1 MGIKV
6 DGKARF
12 ESVLADV
19 NSLGMQILEVERQ
32 SREELSSLTVLI
44 TIQADDLTRR
54 TEEVEVLRVQLAD
67 CMAKLKSAKA
77 EVQEVLPEL
86 AKIKRETTAI
96 QHEADS
102 ARSKSTQL
110 SQFVSDLVGERNRLS
125 EEIVTLH
132 LQMKV

>member
-54 TEEVEVLRVQLAD
+54 TEDVEVLRVQLAD

-86 AKIKRETTAI
+86 ANTNREATAI
-96 QHEADS
+96 QNRKQGQFASNIETMQDNYK
-102 ARSKSTQL
+102 RSVLRKQSLGLQAKVQL
-110 SQFVSDLVGERNRLS
+110 CL
-125 EEIVTLH
+125 
-132 LQMKV
+132 